1 MGTSK
6 GTGSQAQTSSATLNI
21 GGNHVQITNP
31 DKMLFPEMGI
41 TKGRF
46 IQELVR
52 LSPYLLPACEG
63 RYLTTIRYPDGV
75 SGKFFYQKN
84 APEPTPPYVQ
94 TAVSEGIS
102 YVVLNDITTL
112 LWLGNLACI
121 EYHPSLHKVHDPLPT
136 EWIIDLDPSVEEE
149 PRIMEA
155 ASLVGDMLEPLGLR
169 SVPKTSGATG
179 VQIVIPIEQ
188 GPSFTQLKE
197 LGHVVAAYLC
207 ERHPK
212 LFTIERFKKNRGT
225 NIYID
230 YMQHDKG
237 RTIAAP
243 YTPRA
248 TRYASVSMPLTWDE
262 VRRNPM
268 PRDFHL
274 LNAADRLQL
283 TGDLI
288 QLEPKQHIEPV
299 LEALASHIAALQK
312 RR

>member
-1 MGTSK
+1 MGKSR
-6 GTGSQAQTSSATLNI
+6 GNTGRAHTSSATLDI
-21 GGNHVQITNP
+21 GGHQVNITNP
-31 DKMLFPEMGI
+31 DKILFPEMGI

-46 IQELVR
+46 MQELIR
-52 LSPYLLPACEG
+52 LSPYLLPACSG
-63 RYLTTIRYPDGV
+63 RFLTTIRYPDGV
-75 SGKFFYQKN
+75 NGKFFYQKN
-84 APEPTPPYVQ
+84 APEPTPPFVR
-94 TAVSEGIS
+94 TALSEGIS
-102 YVVLNDITTL
+102 YVVLNDIATL

-121 EYHPSLHKVHDPLPT
+121 EYHPSLHKVDDPLPS

-155 ASLVGDMLEPLGLR
+155 AVLVGEMLAQLGLR

-179 VQIVIPIEQ
+179 VQIVIPIEH
-188 GPSFTQLKE
+188 GPTFTQLKE

-207 ERHPK
+207 ERNPG
-212 LFTIERFKKNRGT
+212 LFTIERFKKHRGT

-237 RTIAAP
+237 RTLAAP

-248 TRYASVSMPLTWDE
+248 TRYASVSMPLTWEE
-262 VRRNPM
+262 VRLDPK

-274 LNAADRLQL
+274 LNAVDRLNT

-288 QLEPKQHIEPV
+288 QLEPKQRIEPV
-299 LEALASHIAALQK
+299 LAALSNQIAALQK

>member
-6 GTGSQAQTSSATLNI
+6 GTRSQAQTSSATLNI

-46 IQELVR
+46 MQELVR

-84 APEPTPPYVQ
+84 APEPTPPYVK

-155 ASLVGDMLEPLGLR
+155 ASLVGDMLEQLGLR

-212 LFTIERFKKNRGT
+212 LFTIERFKK
-225 NIYID
+225 
-230 YMQHDKG
+230 
-237 RTIAAP
+237 
-243 YTPRA
+243 
-248 TRYASVSMPLTWDE
+248 
-262 VRRNPM
+262 
-268 PRDFHL
+268 
-274 LNAADRLQL
+274 
-283 TGDLI
+283 
-288 QLEPKQHIEPV
+288 
-299 LEALASHIAALQK
+299 IAALIFISITCSMTKDEPSRLPIHREQRDMHPSPCRLLGMK
-312 RR
+312 SDGIRCLGISICLMLLIACS